1 MKFAFPKNFG
11 FCLCFLPVQS
21 AMQVQLWG
29 RVEQNKQRDNF
40 RKSSFSHNSLL
51 WPHPLCLL
59 KSLMALAAPLGM
71 EGCGIGDGSLP
82 AAFPRA
88 FHALGTSS
96 RDKNRS
102 LCWVLGSA
110 ALPKVLA
117 AVTSE
122 SSASLFASLQM
133 ESICSTKCF
142 SLPEARLCI
151 REMFLCFDKQLNVA
165 CFKKRSVLSVRL

>member
-1 MKFAFPKNFG
+1 MHFLRILGSACVFYQYNQ
-11 FCLCFLPVQS
+11 LC
-21 AMQVQLWG
+21 
-29 RVEQNKQRDNF
+29 
-40 RKSSFSHNSLL
+40 KSSSGVEWSRISKGTILGNHLLAMYQSLL